1 VGARTDEVC
10 RVKRKKNVK
19 RKVLLEQL
27 LLFPSVMYGVRVNL
41 SRGYV
46 SLFLSSN
53 DCPVAGW
60 RDRISPESPSL
71 ESN

>member
-1 VGARTDEVC
+1 
-10 RVKRKKNVK
+10 VKRKKTI
-19 RKVLLEQL
+19 RERFCWSSS
-27 LLFPSVMYGVRVNL
+27 LLFSSVMYGVRVNL